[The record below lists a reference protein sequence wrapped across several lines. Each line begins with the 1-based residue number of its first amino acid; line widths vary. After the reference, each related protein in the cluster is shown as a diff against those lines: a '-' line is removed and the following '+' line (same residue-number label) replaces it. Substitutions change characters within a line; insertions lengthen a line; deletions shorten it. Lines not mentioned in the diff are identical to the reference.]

1 MNKPHITARQFAA
14 LQRARDCH
22 ALAEAAKEPADKA
35 AFLQTARA
43 WEAVAGPGVAWSHKP
58 LRRDMDTLKRD
69 VSHATFAAKLN
80 GGSPPPPPKPAAPA
94 YVASQPRAKVPTT
107 KVPEIVF

>member
-69 VSHATFAAKLN
+69 VSHATFTAKLN
-80 GGSPPPPPKPAAPA
+80 GGAPPATKPAPAPA
-94 YVASQPRAKVPTT
+94 YVAPPARA